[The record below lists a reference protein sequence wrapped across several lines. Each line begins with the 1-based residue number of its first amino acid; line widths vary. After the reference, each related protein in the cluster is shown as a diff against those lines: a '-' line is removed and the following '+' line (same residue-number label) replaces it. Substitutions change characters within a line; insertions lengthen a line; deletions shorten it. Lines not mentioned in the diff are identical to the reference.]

1 MFDMVSDVDRRYEL
15 EVLRRSVAMLTPGA
29 RALTREQ
36 ALALME
42 ELQDV
47 QQRLAQLR
55 AALRRLV
62 DEAGPMP

>member
-1 MFDMVSDVDRRYEL
+1 MDRRYEL

-36 ALALME
+36 TLDLLE

-47 QQRLAQLR
+47 QRRLAGLR

-62 DEAGPMP
+62 EESGPTP